1 MDKVVMSRKKDKSL
15 RSGLELK
22 KLYYDKNSQDVIL
35 YSKMPIISS
44 KNTPTIK
51 VNDKKIMLD
60 IYNNE
65 TFTIKKIL
73 DNDNIIIKNDK
84 IELEVPSDNFQRK
97 MDT

>member
-1 MDKVVMSRKKDKSL
+1 MDKVVISRKKDKSL
-15 RSGLELK
+15 KSGLELK

-73 DNDNIIIKNDK
+73 DNDNIIIKSDR
-84 IELEVPSDNFQRK
+84 IELEVPSLEF
-97 MDT
+97 